1 MEITEKRLEELKP
14 YDNNPRKNDKAVEAL
29 VESIKEFGFRVPLI
43 ISNENVIISGH
54 TRYKAAEEL
63 ELEIVPCIVAD
74 KLTADEVKQFRIVD
88 NKTQELAKWDFAAL
102 AEELESIT
110 TINMDAFGFA
120 AFSDDNGEPVEITSS
135 LNEGEE
141 VDLDDFDDDQFDHE
155 CPECGFK
162 WNE

>member
-1 MEITEKRLEELKP
+1 MEIIEKRLEELKP
-14 YDNNPRKNDKAVEAL
+14 YDNNPRKNDGAVDAL
-29 VESIKEFGFRVPLI
+29 AESIKEFGFRVPLI
-43 ISNENVIISGH
+43 VSRDGVIISGH
-54 TRYKAAEEL
+54 TRYKAAKKLDL
-63 ELEIVPCIVAD
+63 EKVPCIIAE
-74 KLTADEVKQFRIVD
+74 KLDEDEVKQFRIVD

-120 AFSDDNGEPVEITSS
+120 AFSDDNDEPVEITSS

-155 CPECGFK
+155 CPECGFR

>member
-1 MEITEKRLEELKP
+1 MEITEKRLNDLKP
-14 YDNNPRKNDKAVEAL
+14 YENNPRKNDEAVDAL

-43 ISNENVIISGH
+43 ISKDGIIISGH
-54 TRYKAAEEL
+54 TRYKAAKKLDL
-63 ELEIVPCIVAD
+63 ERVPCIVAD
-74 KLTADEVKQFRIVD
+74 ELNEDEIKQFRIVD

-120 AFSDDNGEPVEITSS
+120 AFSDDNDEPVEITSS
-135 LNEGEE
+135 LDEGEE

-155 CPECGFK
+155 CPECGFR